1 MANNTRTFSDLDL
14 NFTKNPVTLDVTRR
28 YDEDAVKNALKN
40 LILTAN
46 YERPFHSE
54 IGSPIKKLLF
64 EPASPILG
72 AMLKRTIQ
80 DTINTFEPRVQI
92 IDIICVVAPDD
103 NTVDVTIDFTILN
116 TTAPITLELTLQ
128 RTR

>member
-103 NTVDVTIDFTILN
+103 NTVDVTIEFTILN

>member
-1 MANNTRTFSDLDL
+1 MTNNTRTFSDLDL

-103 NTVDVTIDFTILN
+103 HTVNVTIEFTILN

>member
-14 NFTKNPVTLDVTRR
+14 NFTKNPVTKDVTRR

-40 LILTAN
+40 LILTSN

-54 IGSPIKKLLF
+54 IGSPIRKLLF
-64 EPASPILG
+64 EPTSPMLG

-80 DTINTFEPRVQI
+80 DVINTFEPRVQLL
-92 IDIICVVAPDD
+92 DIICVVAADD
-103 NTVDVTIDFTILN
+103 QTIDVSIEFTILN
-116 TTAPITLELTLQ
+116 TTAPITLDLTLQ

>member
-103 NTVDVTIDFTILN
+103 NTVYVTIDFTILN

>member
-14 NFTKNPVTLDVTRR
+14 NFTKNPVTMDVTRR

-103 NTVDVTIDFTILN
+103 NTVNVTIEFTILN